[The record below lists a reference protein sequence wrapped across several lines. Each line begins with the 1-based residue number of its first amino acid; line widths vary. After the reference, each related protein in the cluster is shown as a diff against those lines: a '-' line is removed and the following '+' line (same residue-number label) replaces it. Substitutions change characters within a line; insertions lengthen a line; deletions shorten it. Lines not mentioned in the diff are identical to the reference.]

1 MRYILVVVTCKK
13 KKTGSFFHYGIFI
26 DFDHPSFFYLSFL
39 FNCFM
44 VCNGIPNSGKVGR
57 HLLFLE
63 NVKHQR
69 VNGSTRFWCCKID
82 TNKEMSMKK

>member
-1 MRYILVVVTCKK
+1 
-13 KKTGSFFHYGIFI
+13 
-26 DFDHPSFFYLSFL
+26 
-39 FNCFM
+39 M

-69 VNGSTRFWCCKID
+69 VNGSID
-82 TNKEMSMKK
+82 FDVVKLTQIKKCQRKNRPTNKSPRLEFHIELFKK